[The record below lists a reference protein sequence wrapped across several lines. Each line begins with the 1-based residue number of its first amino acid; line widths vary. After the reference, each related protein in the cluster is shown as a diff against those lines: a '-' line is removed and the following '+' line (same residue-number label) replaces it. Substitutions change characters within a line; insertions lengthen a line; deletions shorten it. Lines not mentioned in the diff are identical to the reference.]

1 MADASDAADA
11 SNAVHADVNADA
23 AAGAACAEERA
34 RAATSPPEPATAP
47 AVPPASPPVIIEARP
62 GWKAI
67 DLREAWHYRHLLWI
81 LALRNL
87 QVRYKQT
94 IMGATWA
101 VVQPLVTM
109 LVFTTLFYLLGREPV
124 GDETTAPYAVTLYC
138 ALLPWQMF
146 ASALRGASDSLVQN
160 QRLITKVYFPRVL
173 VAFAPAMTALIDFAI
188 AFVIL
193 LAMMA
198 WFGIAPTPAI
208 LALPLLLI
216 LAMVT
221 AWAAGLWLAAINAL
235 YRDVHHAVPFGLQI
249 LMLLSPVVYETAGL
263 IPEQWQSLYSL
274 NPLVTVIEGFRWALL
289 GNPAPALGPAL
300 ASMAIVSVIFVTGLF
315 YFRRIESTIAD
326 RV

>member
-1 MADASDAADA
+1 MTHHSASDPSERSRAADLA
-11 SNAVHADVNADA
+11 SSPPPPGESESPV
-23 AAGAACAEERA
+23 AGAEDRPASA
-34 RAATSPPEPATAP
+34 RSSAP
-47 AVPPASPPVIIEARP
+47 DAVPVPPVVIQARP

-67 DLREAWHYRHLLWI
+67 DLRELWQYRHLLWI
-81 LALRNL
+81 LALRNI

-94 IMGATWA
+94 VIGATWA
-101 VVQPLVTM
+101 VVQPVVTM
-109 LVFTTLFYLLGREPV
+109 IVFTTLFYLLDRYPV
-124 GDETTAPYAVTLYC
+124 AEDAAAPYAVTLYC

-146 ASALRGASDSLVQN
+146 ASALRGASESLVQN

-193 LAMMA
+193 LLMMA

-208 LALPLLLI
+208 LVLPLLLI

-235 YRDVHHAVPFGLQI
+235 YRDIHHAVPFAIQI

-263 IPEQWQSLYSL
+263 IPEQWQALYSL
-274 NPLVTVIEGFRWALL
+274 NPLVTVLEGFRWAIL
-289 GNPAPALGPAL
+289 GNPPPALGPAL
-300 ASMAIVSVIFVTGLF
+300 ASVAMVSVIFVTGLL